1 MAANNYKLA
10 LLIMMRELMEKTD
23 EDHVLNA
30 SQIIGIME
38 GYGFEMD
45 RRTVYANIEVLQDF
59 GIDVVKRGGTGGGYY
74 IAGRDFEL
82 PELKLLVDSVQSS
95 KFITE
100 KKSAELIRKLGRLIN
115 EQKAKELNRS
125 VFIHNRMKT
134 MNETI
139 YYNVDKLHDAMNRNR
154 QISFQYADWTPEKKL
169 EPRKGGEVYII
180 SPWAL
185 TWDDENY
192 YLIGY
197 DEAADRIKHYRV
209 DKMMRMDILK
219 KERLGKE
226 QFKGFDLASFA
237 KKTFGMYGGTDAS
250 VSLRC
255 EKKLAGVVIDR
266 FGKDIFI
273 KPDGPDHIRVR
284 VTVAVSPQFF
294 GWITGIG
301 TGMEIVS
308 PESVREEYKEYLRGV
323 LEGY

>member
-1 MAANNYKLA
+1 MAASNYKLA
-10 LLIMMRELMEKTD
+10 LLYMMRELMEKTD
-23 EDHVLNA
+23 EDHVMNA
-30 SQIIGIME
+30 SQIIEAMK
-38 GYGFEMD
+38 GYGCETD
-45 RRTVYANIEVLQDF
+45 RRTVYANIAILQDF
-59 GIDVVKRGGTGGGYY
+59 GIDIVQRGGTGGGYY
-74 IAGRDFEL
+74 IAGREFEL

-100 KKSAELIRKLGRLIN
+100 KKSAELIKKLSRLIN

-125 VFIHNRMKT
+125 VFIHNRIKT

-154 QISFQYADWTPEKKL
+154 QISFQYAEWTPEKKL
-169 EPRKGGEVYII
+169 VPRKDGEVYVI

-209 DKMMRMDILK
+209 DKMMHMDILE

-226 QFKGFDLASFA
+226 QFKDFDLASFA
-237 KKTFGMYGGTDAS
+237 RKTFGMYGGTDAS
-250 VSLRC
+250 VTLRC

-266 FGKDIFI
+266 FGKDVFI
-273 KPDGPDHIRVR
+273 KPDGEDHIRAR
-284 VTVAVSPQFF
+284 VTVTVSPPFF

-301 TGMEIVS
+301 TGMEIIS
-308 PESVREEYKEYLRGV
+308 PESVREAYKEYLEEVMGR
-323 LEGY
+323 Y